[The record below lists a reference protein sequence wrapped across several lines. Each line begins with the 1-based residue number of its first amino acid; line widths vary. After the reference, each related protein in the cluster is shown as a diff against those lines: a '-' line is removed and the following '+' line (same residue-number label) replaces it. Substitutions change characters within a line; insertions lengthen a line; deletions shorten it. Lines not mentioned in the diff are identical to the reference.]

1 MRNIKSEMLD
11 IELAKLE
18 DANDNNELLR
28 VIASELGFD
37 DLEEKIA
44 HMKAVHR
51 SIGNMPHHLYM
62 EREQYRKEIK
72 ERGVNHPNWESVK
85 SMCKNMESD
94 KKVAKNL
101 REWDKNKRK

>member
-1 MRNIKSEMLD
+1 MGIANVINLNSSFVTKGEDMYSSEHANLSLTTLLS
-11 IELAKLE
+11 ELE

-28 VIASELGFD
+28 VIAKELGFD

-62 EREQYRKEIK
+62 EREKYRKEIK
-72 ERGVNHPNWESVK
+72 ERGVNHPNWDAVK
-85 SMCKNMESD
+85 D
-94 KKVAKNL
+94 FV
-101 REWDKNKRK
+101 